1 MEKNINKY
9 AIIVRI
15 ICYILIPICGFV
27 MLQSIISLA
36 FFSRE
41 KNKQKADSYFE
52 TQRFENLYKNSILSN
67 VEANYSK
74 VKEMK

>member
-36 FFSRE
+36 FFSGE
-41 KNKQKADSYFE
+41 KNKRKADSYFE
-52 TQRFENLYKNSILSN
+52 TQRFENFNIIKCR
-67 VEANYSK
+67 SK
-74 VKEMK
+74 LFKSKRR

>member
-1 MEKNINKY
+1 MMEKNINKYAININKY

-36 FFSRE
+36 FFLKR
-41 KNKQKADSYFE
+41 KK
-52 TQRFENLYKNSILSN
+52 
-67 VEANYSK
+67 
-74 VKEMK
+74 